1 MTHLLFFLDV
11 APAGAGA
18 IGVVFAVGFF
28 LMLAGAAFIAYKS
41 LRKTM
46 KWAFRIAIV
55 VGILVVALV
64 GSITLWWYSSTGN
77 TPRQKPP
84 ASRPRQPA

>member
-1 MTHLLFFLDV
+1 MNAVLLFLDV
-11 APAGAGA
+11 APTGGA
-18 IGVVFAVGFF
+18 IGAIFAVGFF

-55 VGILVVALV
+55 IGILVIALA
-64 GSITLWWYSSTGN
+64 GSITLWWYSSGGTQRPN
-77 TPRQKPP
+77 PPKTTRQ
-84 ASRPRQPA
+84 R